1 MSNGDQFIIIVLA
14 VESEGMQ
21 QFENNQP
28 DSRRRKKTMNGM
40 APNK

>member
-28 DSRRRKKTMNGM
+28 DSRRRKENNERNG
-40 APNK
+40 PQ